1 MLDLIILA
9 AAIPL
14 GKGLSLSK
22 LQFVPLQCGYS
33 NTIYG
38 AGFVCVRI
46 KENASEVSSSEVG
59 TFNIC

>member
-22 LQFVPLQCGYS
+22 LQFVPLQCGCN

-38 AGFVCVRI
+38 AGFVCV
-46 KENASEVSSSEVG
+46 
-59 TFNIC
+59 